1 MRRKRVGRREEE
13 QGAAELFDLA
23 LPCYLFEQLSE
34 LQHKHVLVN
43 V

>member
-23 LPCYLFEQLSE
+23 LPCYLFEFTCNSQ
-34 LQHKHVLVN
+34 N
-43 V
+43 CNTNMYW